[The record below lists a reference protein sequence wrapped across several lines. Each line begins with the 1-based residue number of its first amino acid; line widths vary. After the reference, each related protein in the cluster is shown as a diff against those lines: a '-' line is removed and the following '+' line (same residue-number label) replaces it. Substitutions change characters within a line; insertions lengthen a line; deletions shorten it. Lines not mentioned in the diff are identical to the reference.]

1 MFRIHA
7 KAFAMST
14 SIAIVWTAIIVLGA
28 PIAGLVAR
36 RPLAARQRP
45 RALIY
50 AGSAANLIAIGGITA
65 VIDIYR
71 DSKTISA
78 LGWTMSLSQL
88 VVWSL
93 GLTVVSVLI
102 SFCVFVL
109 RRNLNRPPSAIV
121 MSLLPETMREQAMF
135 LLLCLLVGLVEEFL
149 FRGFAFF
156 TLTGFT
162 GSQLLAAAIVT
173 ASFALQHGIQDTI
186 GIGRAFVLGVLLIV
200 PIVMTGSL
208 LPSIIA
214 HAIVD
219 AFSGLYGRTA
229 MAGFQA
235 SAGRNS
241 T

>member
-1 MFRIHA
+1 M
-7 KAFAMST
+7 
-14 SIAIVWTAIIVLGA
+14 IAIAWTAIAVLGA

-36 RPLAARQRP
+36 RPLAARQKP

-50 AGSAANLIAIGGITA
+50 AGTAANLIAIGGITA

-71 DSKTISA
+71 GSKTISA

-88 VVWSL
+88 VAWSV

-102 SFCVFVL
+102 SCCVFVL

-121 MSLLPETMREQAMF
+121 MSLLPETIREQAMF
-135 LLLCLLVGLVEEFL
+135 LILCFLVGLVEEFL

-156 TLTGFT
+156 TLTAFT

-200 PIVMTGSL
+200 PIV
-208 LPSIIA
+208 
-214 HAIVD
+214 
-219 AFSGLYGRTA
+219 
-229 MAGFQA
+229 
-235 SAGRNS
+235 
-241 T
+241 

>member
-1 MFRIHA
+1 
-7 KAFAMST
+7 MST
-14 SIAIVWTAIIVLGA
+14 MIAIAWTAIAVLGA

-36 RPLAARQRP
+36 RPLAARQKP

-50 AGSAANLIAIGGITA
+50 AGTAANLIAIGGITA

-71 DSKTISA
+71 GSKTISA

-88 VVWSL
+88 VAWSV

-102 SFCVFVL
+102 SCCVFVL

-121 MSLLPETMREQAMF
+121 MSLLPETIREQAMF
-135 LLLCLLVGLVEEFL
+135 LILCFLVRLVEEFL

-156 TLTGFT
+156 TLTAFT

-200 PIVMTGSL
+200 PIV
-208 LPSIIA
+208 
-214 HAIVD
+214 
-219 AFSGLYGRTA
+219 
-229 MAGFQA
+229 
-235 SAGRNS
+235 
-241 T
+241 